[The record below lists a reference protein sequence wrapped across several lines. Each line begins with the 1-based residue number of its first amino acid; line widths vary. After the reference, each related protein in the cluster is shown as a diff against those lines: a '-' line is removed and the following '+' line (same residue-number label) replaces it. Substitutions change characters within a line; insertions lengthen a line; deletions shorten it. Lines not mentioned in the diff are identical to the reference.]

1 MRVALG
7 HGGRLVKRLISMH
20 PAAFV
25 LAALGA
31 TAFVSAIVAAAVV
44 IGNVTD
50 TVIVPVLDGG
60 AEPRDLM
67 APGLFAV
74 IAVATWKA
82 IGIIL
87 RRTAAG
93 WLQYRTQADV
103 RHRLIDRMLRLEL
116 SWHSG
121 RGTGDLLAVTDT
133 DAHQATFIL
142 APLPYAT
149 GASLLLIGSV
159 VTVAFIDPVMA
170 IFAGV
175 ALITVTAVDIQGAWK
190 MFDAFEEVQRRRGDV
205 AQTAHESFDGALTVK
220 ALGRGDYETSRLQR
234 ASEHLRD
241 QVSMVEARLNV
252 YRVAVE
258 GILSTMTLLVVIL
271 GAARI
276 QAGAIS
282 AGDMI
287 TIAYLFSLLFI
298 PIRIVGFVIW
308 DMAHSTAAWKRVDA
322 VLSADSVVTYGDLRH
337 RSEHSGASVGAR
349 EMSFAYTGEP
359 VLHDI
364 DLTIPA
370 GRTIAV
376 VGPTASGKSTL
387 VTLLAR
393 LWDPTDGTIFLDGR
407 DLRDFARSALAGE
420 VAFVPQE
427 AFLFSDSVHDNIA
440 FGTDATAEEIVE
452 AATVA
457 AAHDFIEELPQ
468 GYATMVGER
477 GATLSGGQRQ
487 RIALARALVRRPR
500 LLILDDATSAVDP
513 SVETRILET
522 MKTADLPSTIVI
534 VAYRRSSIV
543 LADEVLFI
551 DDGRLVAHGSHHD
564 LIEIPAYA
572 ALLLA
577 YEQEHEGDPR

>member
-1 MRVALG
+1 LVRV
-7 HGGRLVKRLISMH
+7 LVSMH
-20 PAAFV
+20 PLAYT

-50 TVIVPVLDGG
+50 TVIVPVLDDGVDHSDIL
-60 AEPRDLM
+60 R
-67 APGLFAV
+67 PGLLAV
-74 IAVATWKA
+74 IGVATWKA
-82 IGIIL
+82 IGIVL
-87 RRTAAG
+87 RRAAAG

-103 RHRLIDRMLRLEL
+103 REQLIDRMLRLEL
-116 SWHSG
+116 SWHNQ
-121 RGTGDLLAVTDT
+121 RGVGDLLAVTDT

-159 VTVAFIDPVMA
+159 VMVAIIDPVMA
-170 IFAGV
+170 VFAAIALVTV
-175 ALITVTAVDIQGAWK
+175 ASVDIGGAFR
-190 MFDAFEEVQRRRGDV
+190 MFNAFEEVQHRRGAV
-205 AQTAHESFDGALTVK
+205 AQVAHESFDGALTVK
-220 ALGRGDYETSRLQR
+220 SLGRAGYETTRFER
-234 ASEHLRD
+234 ASNSLRD
-241 QVSMVEARLNV
+241 QVATVESRLNL

-258 GILSTMTLLVVIL
+258 GLLSAMALLAIII

-276 QAGAIS
+276 QAGAIT

-287 TIAYLFSLLFI
+287 SIAYLFSLLFI

-308 DMAHSTAAWKRVDA
+308 DMAHSTAAWERVDA
-322 VLSADSVVTYGDLRH
+322 VLSADHLVDYGALAH
-337 RSEHSGASVGAR
+337 RPDETGAEVASSDV
-349 EMSFAYTGEP
+349 FFQYGEEP
-359 VLHDI
+359 ILHDI
-364 DLTIPA
+364 EVTIPE

-393 LWDPTDGTIFLDGR
+393 LWDPTSGAIRLDGR

-427 AFLFSDSVHDNIA
+427 AFLFSDTALTNIG
-440 FGTDATAEEIVE
+440 FGSNATQEEVLT
-452 AATVA
+452 AAKIA
-457 AAHDFIEELPQ
+457 AAHEFITQLPH
-468 GYATMVGER
+468 GYNTMVGER

-522 MKTADLPSTIVI
+522 LKTADLPSTIVI
-534 VAYRRSSIV
+534 VAYRRSSIM
-543 LADEVLFI
+543 LAEEVLFI
-551 DDGRLVAHGSHHD
+551 DEGRVVAHGTHQE
-564 LIEIPAYA
+564 LMEIPAYSS
-572 ALLLA
+572 LLLA
-577 YEQEHEGDPR
+577 YEHDREGGTE